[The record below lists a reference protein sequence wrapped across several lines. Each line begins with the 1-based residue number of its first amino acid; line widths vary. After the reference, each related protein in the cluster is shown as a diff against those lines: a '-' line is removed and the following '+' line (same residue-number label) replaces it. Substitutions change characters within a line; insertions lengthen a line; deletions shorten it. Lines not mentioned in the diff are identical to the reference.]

1 MELLEEKWKSDRGFS
16 DSQAGMSRM
25 MNPTNVFNPCSEAPS
40 WGDPLPKTFL
50 LTRYM
55 DGAWSSGRLPI

>member
-16 DSQAGMSRM
+16 DSQAGMSRILY
-25 MNPTNVFNPCSEAPS
+25 PTNVFKPCSECPS